1 MDETEHLFS
10 ISAAAQL
17 AGMHP
22 QTLRQYDR
30 IGLVQPQR
38 TAGRSRRY
46 SLRDI
51 VQLREVQRLSN
62 AGVSLE
68 GIRRMIDLEN
78 QVHRLQSRV
87 AELEAALD
95 DALIYRPGARTFAA
109 GIAGEIVTLDQ
120 GRRRV
125 QATGGEL
132 VVWRPVRQ
140 NGRKS
145 AARSLTAHPHPRS
158 ASNDHSRSVSM
169 RAMVSPT
176 ASDTI
181 VASACTP

>member
-1 MDETEHLFS
+1 MEEMEHLFS

-68 GIRRMIDLEN
+68 GIRRVIDLEN
-78 QVHRLQSRV
+78 QVHALQSRV
-87 AELEAALD
+87 TELEAALD

-109 GIAGEIVTLDQ
+109 GTAGEIITLDQ

-125 QATGGEL
+125 QAAGGEL
-132 VVWRPVRQ
+132 VVWHPVR
-140 NGRKS
+140 
-145 AARSLTAHPHPRS
+145 RS
-158 ASNDHSRSVSM
+158 SRQLP
-169 RAMVSPT
+169 A
-176 ASDTI
+176 DD
-181 VASACTP
+181 